1 MPIPGQTISD
11 SWEERLNLDDDN
23 NNHVCPA
30 DDCKSMASSC
40 TNKLTFL
47 QNSPG
52 TEVFKSRRRNSLGDL
67 KSVSSCNNCK
77 PATISTTA
85 TDNKS
90 KSQGMILS
98 WLFKRRQKNENS
110 SPLRTE
116 SEVSSQ
122 VLKDLGSVSS
132 IEVLKKE
139 LIETHQKKE
148 AALAEVSEMR
158 FSFGELRKK
167 LENLESYCEEL
178 KKALRQA
185 VQTKSHSKR
194 EKMGDTLMPVS
205 EDVMVEGFL
214 QIVSEARLS
223 VKQFCKTL
231 IEQIDDSDEQLTG
244 NLNMLLK
251 PYKLSLNSRYSQ
263 AVFKGPYK
271 LLGYFPMLCYF
282 PIKITKSYPIFLIIF
297 M

>member
-1 MPIPGQTISD
+1 
-11 SWEERLNLDDDN
+11 
-23 NNHVCPA
+23 
-30 DDCKSMASSC
+30 
-40 TNKLTFL
+40 
-47 QNSPG
+47 
-52 TEVFKSRRRNSLGDL
+52 
-67 KSVSSCNNCK
+67 
-77 PATISTTA
+77 
-85 TDNKS
+85 
-90 KSQGMILS
+90 MILS

-139 LIETHQKKE
+139 LIETKQKKE

-223 VKQFCKTL
+223 VKQFCKTF

-271 LLGYFPMLCYF
+271 LFSYFPMLCYF
-282 PIKITKSYPIFLIIF
+282 PIQITKSYPIFKIIF